1 MHKRKD
7 MKPGFETISAFKV
20 AVVVVVEGPGTL
32 TLEPIY
38 RDRAGS
44 ETAGPRSLITFPL
57 ALFPLVLP
65 QHNFLYGHMQL

>member
-1 MHKRKD
+1 MVELGDFREFVE
-7 MKPGFETISAFKV
+7 GEFI
-20 AVVVVVEGPGTL
+20 VVVVVEGPGTL

-44 ETAGPRSLITFPL
+44 ETAGPMSLITFPL

-65 QHNFLYGHMQL
+65 QHNFLYGPAALIHQ